1 MVAFNDVKT
10 HELTE
15 SRERGSSILECSEV
29 LSASKMPKLVM
40 SSPKGAGNG
49 LAALIEERSSES

>member
-1 MVAFNDVKT
+1 MVAFDACKT
-10 HELTE
+10 QELTE

-29 LSASKMPKLVM
+29 LSASKMPKLVL
-40 SSPKGAGNG
+40 SSPKAGATS